1 MIAMSGMAAATLPWR
16 PMTGIAPRFAV
27 AFALPLSIATAACGS
42 PTADG
47 APSATP
53 KSAAEDGQGPPVPA
67 PAAPAAGGNEP
78 AAASAASAW
87 PFAPAPSAD
96 DLKAQVD
103 RLAKDQGPI
112 RSNWTPPGKSERYGH
127 AEGLIAAPYDAVKAR
142 LLDFPRYKELAG
154 PKFKKVS
161 VVDKAATSTDLYFQL
176 PIMKGLVTIWYVTRF
191 STARPGMAGAEV
203 VEGKFVKG
211 NIKDMQIVFT
221 IRPAADQ
228 KTILVCDLNLAIT
241 LPAPQSALDEELR
254 DACGDAVNAIRARST
269 QPPP

>member
-1 MIAMSGMAAATLPWR
+1 MGL
-16 PMTGIAPRFAV
+16 
-27 AFALPLSIATAACGS
+27 ALSFSIATAACGS
-42 PTADG
+42 PTAEG
-47 APSATP
+47 ALTP
-53 KSAAEDGQGPPVPA
+53 TPTPTPTPTSSVEDGQGPPVPA
-67 PAAPAAGGNEP
+67 PATPAAARMDP
-78 AAASAASAW
+78 AAASDASAW

-96 DLKAQVD
+96 DLKAQAD

-127 AEGLIAAPYDAVKAR
+127 AEGLIAAPYDSVKAR

-161 VVDKAATSTDLYFQL
+161 VVDKSPTTTDLYFQL

-221 IRPAADQ
+221 IRPTADH

-269 QPPP
+269 APAP